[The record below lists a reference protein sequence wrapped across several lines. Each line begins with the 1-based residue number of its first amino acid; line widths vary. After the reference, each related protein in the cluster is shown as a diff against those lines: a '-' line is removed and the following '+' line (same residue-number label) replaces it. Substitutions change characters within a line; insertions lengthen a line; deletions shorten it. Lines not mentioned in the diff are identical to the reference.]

1 MTRERIV
8 RYLCFAVLLFA
19 FTSALNYLFYEFS
32 LAKELTNTLIATTA
46 VALVDRWR
54 ISRAS
59 RQK

>member
-1 MTRERIV
+1 
-8 RYLCFAVLLFA
+8 VLLFA

-59 RQK
+59 RLK